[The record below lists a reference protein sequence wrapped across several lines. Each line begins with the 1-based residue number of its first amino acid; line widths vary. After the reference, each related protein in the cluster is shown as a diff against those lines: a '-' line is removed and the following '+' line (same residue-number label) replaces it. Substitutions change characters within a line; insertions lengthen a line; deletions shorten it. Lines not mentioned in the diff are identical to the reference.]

1 MTYDPIQ
8 SWLNA
13 AGRFPLLPKSELIRL
28 AKKRDTLEPGS
39 KAYIKV
45 VNKICEHNLRLI
57 PGIVRQYLN
66 KRVGYSMSDAVAAD
80 LLQQGY
86 IGLRR
91 AAEKYDAAKGYTFST
106 YANNWIRQAFT
117 RWHNSVDRSVYI
129 PENTM
134 CEILY
139 RRRNGQP
146 SRSKNGRIGEAVL
159 NSARRSL
166 HVGSIDVRLGEG
178 DDDGQLVDIL
188 CSDNRILDT
197 KSAPEDRAALELR
210 DLMAKCG
217 INPRTQD
224 IVSAYAKRGNMAI
237 VAAKLGLAPK
247 HCQNLYQEAVR
258 EMKATVKK
266 EQDLKNQARAVRLKS
281 NNTTSPRN

>member
-1 MTYDPIQ
+1 MSYDPIQ

-13 AGRFPLLPKSELIRL
+13 AGRFPLLPKSEMIRL

-39 KAYIKV
+39 KAYVKV
-45 VNKICEHNLRLI
+45 INKICEHNLRLI

-66 KRVGYSMSDAVAAD
+66 KRVGYTMNDTVAAD

-91 AAEKYDAAKGYTFST
+91 AAEKYDPAKGYTFST

-117 RWHNSVDRSVYI
+117 RWHNSVDRAVYI

-134 CEILY
+134 CELLY
-139 RRRNGQP
+139 RRKNGEP

-166 HVGSIDVRLGEG
+166 NISSIDVRLG
-178 DDDGQLVDIL
+178 DDDEGMLSDL
-188 CSDNRILDT
+188 LSNDNRLIDT
-197 KSAPEDRAALELR
+197 KSAPEGKAERELR

-217 INPRTQD
+217 IRPKTQD
-224 IVSAYAKRGNMAI
+224 IVAAYAKRGNMAI
-237 VAAKLGLAPK
+237 VAAKLGMSPK
-247 HCQNLYQEAVR
+247 HCQNLYSEAVR
-258 EMKATVKK
+258 TMKYRVEI
-266 EQDLKNQARAVRLKS
+266 EQQAKDKARAVRLGM

>member
-1 MTYDPIQ
+1 MSYDPIQ

-13 AGRFPLLPKSELIRL
+13 AGRFPLLPKSEMIRL

-39 KAYIKV
+39 KAYVKV
-45 VNKICEHNLRLI
+45 INKICEHNLRLI

-66 KRVGYSMSDAVAAD
+66 KRVGYTMNDTVAAD

-91 AAEKYDAAKGYTFST
+91 AAEKYDPAKGYTFST

-117 RWHNSVDRSVYI
+117 RWHNSVDRAVYI

-134 CEILY
+134 CELLY
-139 RRRNGQP
+139 RRKNGEP

-166 HVGSIDVRLGEG
+166 NISSIDVRLGDE
-178 DDDGQLVDIL
+178 DDGMVSDLL
-188 CSDNRILDT
+188 SNDNRLIDT
-197 KSAPEDRAALELR
+197 KSAPEGKAERELR

-217 INPRTQD
+217 IRPKTQD
-224 IVSAYAKRGNMAI
+224 IVAAYAKRGNMAI
-237 VAAKLGLAPK
+237 VAAKLGMSPK
-247 HCQNLYQEAVR
+247 HCQNLYSEAVR
-258 EMKATVKK
+258 TMKYRVEI
-266 EQDLKNQARAVRLKS
+266 EQQAKTEARAVRLGL